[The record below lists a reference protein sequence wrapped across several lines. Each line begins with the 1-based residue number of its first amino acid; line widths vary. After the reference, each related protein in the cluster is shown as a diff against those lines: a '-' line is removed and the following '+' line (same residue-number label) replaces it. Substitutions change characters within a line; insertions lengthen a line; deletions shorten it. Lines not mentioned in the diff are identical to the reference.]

1 LAPELRNQ
9 TENKRRR
16 KLHVPAKFIG
26 RKLSRCLINSART
39 ARSAQTKF
47 EFLLKSGKSLGKR
60 EKEKGNARAVVVASA
75 AQLLATRDNVVLKEE
90 HKLQAERRRKVGTC
104 LRRKLIIIKC

>member
-1 LAPELRNQ
+1 M
-9 TENKRRR
+9 
-16 KLHVPAKFIG
+16 
-26 RKLSRCLINSART
+26 
-39 ARSAQTKF
+39 QTKF

-60 EKEKGNARAVVVASA
+60 EKENANAAVAAAA